1 MFDSYETTRERND
14 EGIRLAT
21 AYLDEQLDILMNYNI
36 KPFLSKYGVGEEFTT
51 FITNI
56 EKFKSRGDNIYIS
69 REDETEFAGAEF
81 LKNIINDILKI
92 YPSII
97 INNVDYKDITIPKH
111 WKLAPSHK
119 TDVLD
124 VIKDEFSPLQ
134 EFYHDKSIISL
145 LKIVLTKSQDL
156 LDIMYST
163 PFYANI
169 KESPGGE
176 RYNTLLNGKL
186 LEKFMKFYF
195 LYAINIYIDIVNKD
209 ETDLQAEISSS
220 SNLLNDDVVESM
232 MSGRNIEI
240 KERLSQLLIA
250 YLKLLMSNKSILNF
264 SDIEVKEAVI
274 KAAEREKSKIVEN
287 LGKLSQEELQV
298 EDILKNQKLGKW
310 SVGLTKAIYEY
321 DQGQYEKERLE
332 FQQDATMV
340 MRLNN
345 IPIDDQTNAL
355 LDMLQEGAQNN
366 RRIDESNAIMKQMGE
381 DDDFGD
387 NDGDEGY

>member
-1 MFDSYETTRERND
+1 
-14 EGIRLAT
+14 
-21 AYLDEQLDILMNYNI
+21 
-36 KPFLSKYGVGEEFTT
+36 
-51 FITNI
+51 
-56 EKFKSRGDNIYIS
+56 
-69 REDETEFAGAEF
+69 
-81 LKNIINDILKI
+81 
-92 YPSII
+92 
-97 INNVDYKDITIPKH
+97 
-111 WKLAPSHK
+111 
-119 TDVLD
+119 
-124 VIKDEFSPLQ
+124 
-134 EFYHDKSIISL
+134 
-145 LKIVLTKSQDL
+145 
-156 LDIMYST
+156 
-163 PFYANI
+163 
-169 KESPGGE
+169 
-176 RYNTLLNGKL
+176 
-186 LEKFMKFYF
+186 MKFYF

-220 SNLLNDDVVESM
+220 SNVLNDDVVESM

-355 LDMLQEGAQNN
+355 LDMLQEGGDGLLWDQVKGCGINEGSQ
-366 RRIDESNAIMKQMGE
+366 DEDE
-381 DDDFGD
+381 D
-387 NDGDEGY
+387 